1 MMVSLPTHEASDNS
15 PKKERLEARITRSQ
29 KALFLRAAE
38 ITGRSLTDF
47 VVASVQ
53 ETAMRAVRE
62 QEAMALSNRDRKAF
76 VHALLNPSAPGARL
90 QKAARRYKRHVGR

>member
-1 MMVSLPTHEASDNS
+1 MANPHTYKASDDS
-15 PKKERLEARITRSQ
+15 PKKERLEARITRDQ
-29 KALFLRAAE
+29 KSLFLRAAE

-62 QEAMALSNRDRKAF
+62 QEAMTLSNRARKAF
-76 VHALLNPSAPGARL
+76 VHALLNPPAPGARL
-90 QKAARRYKRHVGR
+90 QKAARRYKRHVAR